1 MATIRFYG
9 EFKDDKGDTWRVNL
23 HDTGYDGTAY
33 ENKLGAD
40 GFTLSYSGDS
50 ENRYQGI
57 IGSSVQFIMFNTE
70 SIFDTFLNDILPAS
84 AEGRMQVE
92 VRFDPDGV
100 DTLFWCGILAAEQVE
115 QEDMPQPNAVTFVA
129 TDDIGNLTNKRF
141 VSTTT
146 GLTDVIP
153 CVDVILNILN
163 QTRTTNFFATDAPFF
178 RYVNDIVSSG
188 YTGTDWLDEVLVDPP
203 LTNDNTPFVEEQRG
217 YDSFRILESICIS
230 LNCRLF
236 QSQGYWWFW
245 PNNAYLRASQGE
257 TITSSVKQQTKAS
270 VPVPLTTGQS
280 AEIDDLYITEVDST
294 FTKLSG
300 AIITHLPPLKRVHRK
315 RRHDGNQYLYDL
327 YTTGITTGDN
337 LTFSDTDRTYLEG
350 IKFQTSGSVQIQL
363 DGQTANVNPYN
374 LCEVQVQTSLK
385 VGNRYW
391 GNNGWTGT
399 PTENVQTVATFQI
412 SDGLN
417 TAVTYGFETDNLP
430 TTELGVD
437 VTIQIRIIKPPG
449 TDITANYTGD
459 ELILISHLL
468 LTGDDGL
475 LGDYVIYTSSTT
487 VNNLVEIDQGEVL
500 HGDPQGQI
508 EGSVGQTNYGVF
520 GLAGYPYTYTSSQT
534 TTPTPLHRLGVTEIL
549 ASGQYPIRVRK
560 GGFFGRV
567 FHMWQTIKEGAE
579 YYAPFESSVT
589 MNNRQTQIQ
598 RWLLDYNVTG
608 VSALAEPAANDED
621 TVEMIF
627 ASNLDNSG
635 GDLGLVMRQMQGGEL
650 PEFNTVTAVRN
661 VAMATYDILGSESQI
676 FNFWTGANGMSRIF
690 LPSVTGN
697 EGRVIGFH
705 SDATITANTYVS
717 LFPFATDTGVTIDGA
732 ASYNFNRAYD
742 GITILCHGGQWY
754 IIQKKDK

>member
-1 MATIRFYG
+1 MATLRFYG
-9 EFKDDKGDTWRVNL
+9 EFQDDKGDTWRVNL
-23 HDTGYDGTAY
+23 HDTAYNGTAY
-33 ENKLGAD
+33 ENNLGAD
-40 GFTLSYSGDS
+40 GFTLSYSGDN

-57 IGSSVQFIMFNTE
+57 IGSSVNFIMFNAE
-70 SIFDTFLNDILPAS
+70 SNFETFLNDILPAS
-84 AEGRMQVE
+84 EEGRMQVE
-92 VRFDPDGV
+92 IRYDPDGV

-115 QEDMPQPNAVTFVA
+115 QEDAPQPNAVTFVA

-141 VSTTT
+141 ISTTG

-153 CVDVILNILN
+153 CVDVILNVLN
-163 QTRTTNFFATDAPFF
+163 QTRTTNFFATDAPFL

-188 YTGTDWLDEVLVDPP
+188 YTGSDWLNEVLVSPP
-203 LTNDNTPFVEEQRG
+203 LINDNTPFVEEVRG
-217 YDSFRILESICIS
+217 YDSFKILESICIS

-236 QSQGYWWFW
+236 QAQGYWWFW
-245 PNNAYLRASQGE
+245 PNNAYQRAADGE
-257 TITSSVKQQTKAS
+257 TITGSVKQQTKAS
-270 VPVPLTTGQS
+270 VPVALTTAQA
-280 AEIDDLYITEVDST
+280 AEIDDLYISEIDTT

-300 AIITHLPPLKRVHRK
+300 ATITHLPPLKRVHRS

-337 LTFSDTDRTYLEG
+337 LTFSDTDRTYLAG

-363 DGQTANVNPYN
+363 DAQTANVNPFN
-374 LCEVQVQTSLK
+374 LCEVQIQTTLK
-385 VGNRYW
+385 AGGRYY
-391 GNNGWTGT
+391 GNNGWQTT
-399 PTENVQTVATFQI
+399 ATEHTQTVATFQI
-412 SDGLN
+412 ADGLD
-417 TAVTYGFETDNLP
+417 TAVTYGFETTNLP
-430 TTELGVD
+430 SNEIGVD
-437 VTIQIRIIKPPG
+437 VTIQVRIIQPPG

-475 LGDYVIYTSSTT
+475 LGDFVVYTSSTT
-487 VNNLVEIDQGEVL
+487 LNNLVEIDQGEVL

-508 EGSVGQTNYGVF
+508 EGSVGQANYGTF
-520 GLAGYPYTYTSSQT
+520 GLAGYPNTYTSSQT
-534 TTPTPLHRLGVTEIL
+534 SSPLPLHRLGVTEIL
-549 ASGQYPIRVRK
+549 SSGQYPLRVRK
-560 GGFFGRV
+560 GGIYGRT

-589 MNNRQTQIQ
+589 MNNRQTSIQ
-598 RWLLDYNVTG
+598 RWKLGYNAAG
-608 VSALAEPAANDED
+608 VSALAEPATNDED

-635 GDLGLVMRQMQGGEL
+635 GDLGLVLRQMQGGEL
-650 PEFNTVTAVRN
+650 PEFNTVTAIRN

-676 FNFWTGANGMSRIF
+676 FNFWAGSNGQSRIF

-697 EGRVIGFH
+697 QGRIIGFH
-705 SDATITANTYVS
+705 SDSTISANTYVS

-732 ASYNFNRAYD
+732 TSYNFNHSYD

-754 IIQKKDK
+754 IIQKKER